1 MERRVR
7 AGKAGRPIRGA
18 LSTPIL
24 VLGVTGG
31 LGAVPTAAQELHVNR
46 EADRLVRS
54 ISQAPIE
61 DFDGVTDR
69 IDGYVLLDG
78 PTPAESTGGEST
90 EFYFE
95 VELAGLDTGIGLRN
109 RHMRDNYLE
118 VERYPYATFEG
129 TVEELGPDPDG
140 GLRLTAAGAFSVHGV
155 SRAMRVPCQ
164 VASEGDG
171 WRVRCAFQVLLSDHD
186 IEIPQVMFLK
196 LANEI
201 ELELDFAL
209 RRAP

>member
-1 MERRVR
+1 MRTPWALRGRVLR
-7 AGKAGRPIRGA
+7 FGTGVA
-18 LSTPIL
+18 LSAFPAF
-24 VLGVTGG
+24 
-31 LGAVPTAAQELHVNR
+31 LGAQEYHV
-46 EADRLVRS
+46 DRDHDNLVRF

-78 PTPAESTGGEST
+78 PRFESSSGGPET
-90 EFYFE
+90 EFYLE
-95 VELAGLDTGIGLRN
+95 VELASLDTGIGLRN

-118 VERYPYATFEG
+118 VEEYPYATFGGSIEQISASNDG
-129 TVEELGPDPDG
+129 TVRVVATGTVG
-140 GLRLTAAGAFSVHGV
+140 IHGHQQQ
-155 SRAMRVPCQ
+155 RTVPCT
-164 VASEGDG
+164 AEPLGNAY
-171 WRVRCAFQVLLSDHD
+171 RIRCAFQVLLSDFD

-209 RRAP
+209 RPATAP